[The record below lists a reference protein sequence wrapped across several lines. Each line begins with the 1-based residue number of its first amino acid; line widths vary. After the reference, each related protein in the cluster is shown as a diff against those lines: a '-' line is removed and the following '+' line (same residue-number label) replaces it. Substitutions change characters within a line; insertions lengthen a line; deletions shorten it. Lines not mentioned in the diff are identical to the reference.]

1 MTTLDVMYCAVLRSL
16 YDYEAGMWA
25 GRQAGRSHA
34 LMGQSGVE

>member
-16 YDYEAGMWA
+16 YDYEAG
-25 GRQAGRSHA
+25 RQVGGSHA